1 MEATGH
7 ELTEIAIVV
16 TVALGCGL
24 ILSRLR
30 QPAIVGYIL
39 AGVVLGPS
47 VLGFVTD
54 RDQINLLA
62 ELGVLLLLF
71 AIGME
76 LDIRDFKPVIRF
88 AFIGTGLQ
96 IAIASLVMFVLG
108 YLFGWSWER
117 SILVGFGIALS
128 STAVAIKLLEDVGE
142 LKTEV
147 GRRAI
152 AILIAQ
158 DLAVVPMMLFVA
170 TMAPDRELV
179 LADLLP
185 VVGAVLILGGLMWF
199 LGRRGRLRL
208 PFRDFTRGQLD
219 LIAIA
224 ALALCFAAAAIS
236 GLFGMS
242 AAYGAFLAGLLLG
255 NSTDRKIMLR
265 STLPIQGVLLMV
277 FFLSIGLLIDLKF
290 IWENI
295 GEIIVMLL
303 LVTLGKTALNVA
315 MLRFLK
321 EPWPRAWLGG
331 VALGQIGEFSFVLA
345 ALGLSVGAITG
356 DGYRL
361 FVAVIALSLMI
372 SPLWLDSARRLHSLA
387 DSAES
392 FEDLMTRIYPSSS
405 AHTRSFFGW
414 SRTRLHSL
422 SRRHRDALPAS
433 LMDEDT
439 ADAQDR
445 GRDQRDV

>member
-1 MEATGH
+1 MEAAGH

-54 RDQINLLA
+54 RDQINFLA

-88 AFIGTGLQ
+88 AFIGTGMQ
-96 IAIASLVMFVLG
+96 IAIASVVMFVLG

-147 GRRAI
+147 GKRAI

-170 TMAPDRELV
+170 TMAPNRELV
-179 LADLLP
+179 IGDLLP
-185 VVGAVLILGGLMWF
+185 VVGAVIILGGLMWF

-208 PFRDFTRGQLD
+208 PFRQFTRGQLD

-242 AAYGAFLAGLLLG
+242 TAYGAFLAGLVLG

-277 FFLSIGLLIDLKF
+277 FFLSIGLLIDLDF
-290 IWENI
+290 IWENV

-303 LVTLGKTALNVA
+303 LVTLGKTALNVGV
-315 MLRFLK
+315 LRFLK

-331 VALGQIGEFSFVLA
+331 VALGQVGEFSFVLA
-345 ALGLSVGAITG
+345 ALGVSVGAITD

-392 FEDLMTRIYPSSS
+392 FQDLMTRIYPSSS
-405 AHTRSFFGW
+405 ARTRSLYAW
-414 SRTRLHSL
+414 SRTHARDLG
-422 SRRHRDALPAS
+422 RRHRDALPAS
-433 LMDEDT
+433 LIDDDDDSEPRRGPADT
-439 ADAQDR
+439 
-445 GRDQRDV
+445 